1 MRHLR
6 LLAALAVVVGHG
18 YVLTGVGSPPRIGG
32 IPIHTIGLYTF
43 FAVSGYV
50 ITKSWNRSP
59 DLPLFLRNRALRI
72 LPALSVMILL
82 TVTVIGPLA
91 TRLPFA
97 AYLSDQQTWQY
108 LSGLLLIPQ
117 YQLPG
122 VFTDHPSPTVNGSL
136 WTLGIEACCYLATGI
151 LGLALKRF
159 AWVGMLA
166 LGALAVTFA
175 LQSPD
180 GPLGSLRAVG
190 AVCSYFAIGAMI
202 SHLRLDRHRLP
213 LTPIAGS
220 ALAWIGLGSVAPSA
234 ASIIAW
240 VIIPAVILTIATRS
254 RVSDSKADLS
264 YGVYLWGYPI
274 QQLVL
279 QVNPELPVAF
289 SIALTAMIAAAVAA
303 LSWRHIESPAL
314 RLKKRT
320 TPPERASKHPSA
332 ISRPFVPHLTA

>member
-18 YVLTGVGSPPRIGG
+18 YVLTGEAPPPRIGG

-50 ITKSWNRSP
+50 ITQSWNRSL
-59 DLPLFLRNRALRI
+59 DLLLFLRNRALRV

-91 TRLPFA
+91 TRLSFA
-97 AYLSDQQTWQY
+97 AYLSDQQTWHY

-122 VFTDHPSPTVNGSL
+122 VFIDHPSPTVNGSL
-136 WTLGIEACCYLATGI
+136 WTLGIEASCYLATAI
-151 LGLALKRF
+151 LGLALRRF
-159 AWVGMLA
+159 AWVGMLV
-166 LGALAVTFA
+166 LASLAIAFA
-175 LQSPD
+175 LQPAD

-190 AVCSYFAIGAMI
+190 AVCSFFAIGAMM
-202 SHLRLDRHRLP
+202 SHLHLDRYRLR
-213 LTPIAGS
+213 LTPVVCS
-220 ALAWIGLGSVAPSA
+220 ALAWIALGVVAPAA
-234 ASIIAW
+234 ASVIAW
-240 VIIPAVILTIATRS
+240 LIIPAAILAIATRS
-254 RVSDSKADLS
+254 TGSDSKADLS

-289 SIALTAMIAAAVAA
+289 SITLSAMIAAAVAA

-320 TPPERASKHPSA
+320 VPAEPYILR
-332 ISRPFVPHLTA
+332 RPQLMWH